1 MKSMMTL
8 FACDMA
14 DRTLPMGAPKANA
27 LLIEALRSHPLVRHL
42 GVSTD
47 RVVRTGAEL
56 LVVDAPTGKP
66 FLDVAGAKYSVVV
79 RHGDIPIGHCAF
91 DAFDGDPDNVA
102 MLLPSAHALRFLP
115 RLRHHVQWMSLEQP
129 PDVAPRR
136 GSKVLHARAF
146 DWFKDSHLALR
157 VARAAPDLQFVFR
170 CFARPASG
178 VEVPGNVTLLD
189 QTVGPELWDDVG
201 ALLLTSRME
210 TFCLT
215 AYEAMGRG
223 IPVAYHHELGAID
236 EWGHGGGLPC
246 DTPDAFASA
255 LRIMLNEYE
264 PKHRSAVQAIAWKA
278 HVRAREQLSEWL
290 AVASERCSR

>member
-1 MKSMMTL
+1 MMTL

-27 LLIEALRSHPLVRHL
+27 LIAEALRAHPLVKHL

-47 RVVRTGAEL
+47 RVVRTGADL

-79 RHGDIPIGHCAF
+79 RHGDIPIGHCAY

-102 MLLPSAHALRFLP
+102 MLVPSAHAMKFLP
-115 RLRHHVQWMSLEQP
+115 RVRHHVQWMSLEQP
-129 PDVAPRR
+129 PGALPKR
-136 GSKVLHARAF
+136 GTKVLHARAF

-157 VARAAPDLQFVFR
+157 VAREASDLQFVFR
-170 CFARPASG
+170 CFARPGSD
-178 VEVPGNVTLLD
+178 VEIPPNVTLLD
-189 QTVGPELWDDVG
+189 QVVGPELWDDIG

-215 AYEAMGRG
+215 AYEAMSRG
-223 IPVAYHHELGAID
+223 IPVAYHSDLGAID
-236 EWGHGGGLPC
+236 EWGSRGGMNC
-246 DTPDAFASA
+246 TTPDEFDGA
-255 LRIMLNEYE
+255 LHVLLSYDR
-264 PKHRSAVQAIAWKA
+264 KHRDAVQAAAWVA
-278 HVRAREQLSEWL
+278 HMRAKEQLSEWL
-290 AVASERCSR
+290 TIASERCSR